1 MRSSLFFVAF
11 ACATTAHAQYAY
23 VDGTTVTA
31 DSITFYVH
39 RLVSA
44 CISLSNV
51 RNTLSRQQQQTLQ
64 GEPVLPWDIEMGE
77 LDFDAF
83 KRAFTETFTEEEAV
97 DMRDRKARIRLFL
110 TKDGNGALLEVA
122 FTFYALPGMPIF
134 PPSKYASY
142 EKNLKKY
149 VRWKTITDDE
159 RKLKFTHESMLLD
172 LRSLVPYKVAGGVG
186 VGLFDNLGIFT

>member
-1 MRSSLFFVAF
+1 MRSFLFFVAF
-11 ACATTAHAQYAY
+11 ACATTVHAQYAY

-31 DSITFYVH
+31 DGITFYVH
-39 RLVSA
+39 RPVSA

-159 RKLKFTHESMLLD
+159 RKLNIMHETRKLIFSYLVPRKIREPNPGD
-172 LRSLVPYKVAGGVG
+172 RVDSLVELK
-186 VGLFDNLGIFT
+186 